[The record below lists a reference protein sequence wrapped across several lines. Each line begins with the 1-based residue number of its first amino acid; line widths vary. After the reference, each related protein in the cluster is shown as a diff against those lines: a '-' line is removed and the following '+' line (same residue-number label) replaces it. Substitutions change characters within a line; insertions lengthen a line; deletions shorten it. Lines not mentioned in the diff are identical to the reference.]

1 MNANEPSKTLM
12 KKGGH
17 RKYFTHLHMYHLL
30 HAFLILVDSETLFF
44 FYLVTLN
51 QPKNYSFLLHVL
63 QTANADD
70 YDSF

>member
-1 MNANEPSKTLM
+1 
-12 KKGGH
+12 
-17 RKYFTHLHMYHLL
+17 MYHLL
-30 HAFLILVDSETLFF
+30 QAYFLILVDPETLIF

-51 QPKNYSFLLHVL
+51 QPKHYSFLLHVL

>member
-1 MNANEPSKTLM
+1 
-12 KKGGH
+12 
-17 RKYFTHLHMYHLL
+17 MYHLL
-30 HAFLILVDSETLFF
+30 HAYFLILVDPETLLF
-44 FYLVTLN
+44 FYLVTLY